1 MEKKTILAVVLSMVV
16 MLGFWALNE
25 RLFPPP
31 EPTPQPVGQ
40 QPQAPGWP
48 QPTIPTQEDGL
59 DATWD
64 IMPTGEPGEIIPQE
78 YVVIFTDALRVVFS
92 NAGGSIVS
100 YQLNRHFDRGE
111 PVEMIFTG
119 DAGAQAFQVA
129 FGNWHDVILGRARP
143 IESNFRVNR
152 VSDLIVEFDQNFQTP
167 GGGQF
172 NLRKRYTFQL
182 DEYMFELRIFLTGG
196 PGVNYF
202 NFEDAAYTLI
212 FGPQI
217 GPRFTRLDD
226 RHEFRRYMTYRGGRL
241 RTERVNERAPSIV
254 SDQPDWAAV
263 VGKYFALVAMPHIN
277 HNFDIVFATH
287 PEPGLPAASR
297 LLIERQATFGSRIE
311 DRFLFYLGP
320 KNQQNLVRY
329 ERGDN
334 AFLVRDSGI
343 TDIAAN
349 SGLWAILSP
358 LENALKWLLEF
369 FYRLIPNWGVA
380 IILVTLFVRLVMFP
394 LTKKSS
400 ESTLRMQAL
409 APQIKEIQEK
419 YKGNPQKI
427 NQEMAAFYKREG
439 YNPLA
444 GCLPMLIQ
452 LPIFLA
458 MFQLFS
464 NHFDLRGAMFIPGW
478 IEDLSI
484 PESII
489 DFPEGFALPLLG
501 WTALRLLPFIYVGSQ
516 LLYGKVVTNP
526 AQQGN
531 MQMKI
536 MLYAMPIIF
545 FFILYEMPSGLL
557 IYWIMSNLLTLG
569 QQLIINKYMIRK
581 KAVAAA
587 TAPVVEAPRPVI
599 APPGG
604 GKKKKK
610 R

>member
-1 MEKKTILAVVLSMVV
+1 M
-16 MLGFWALNE
+16 
-25 RLFPPP
+25 
-31 EPTPQPVGQ
+31 
-40 QPQAPGWP
+40 
-48 QPTIPTQEDGL
+48 
-59 DATWD
+59 
-64 IMPTGEPGEIIPQE
+64 
-78 YVVIFTDALRVVFS
+78 
-92 NAGGSIVS
+92 
-100 YQLNRHFDRGE
+100 
-111 PVEMIFTG
+111 
-119 DAGAQAFQVA
+119 
-129 FGNWHDVILGRARP
+129 
-143 IESNFRVNR
+143 
-152 VSDLIVEFDQNFQTP
+152 
-167 GGGQF
+167 
-172 NLRKRYTFQL
+172 TF
-182 DEYMFELRIFLTGG
+182 
-196 PGVNYF
+196 
-202 NFEDAAYTLI
+202 
-212 FGPQI
+212 
-217 GPRFTRLDD
+217 
-226 RHEFRRYMTYRGGRL
+226 RGGRI
-241 RTERVNERAPSIV
+241 RRESVNERAPTIV
-254 SDQPDWAAV
+254 SDRPDWAAI
-263 VGKYFALVAMPHIN
+263 VGKYFALVGMPHIN
-277 HNFDIVFATH
+277 HNFDVVFAAH
-287 PEPGLPAASR
+287 PESGLPAASR
-297 LLIERQATFGSRIE
+297 LFIERHATFGSRVE

-329 ERGDN
+329 ERGEN

-349 SGLWAILSP
+349 SGFWAILSP

-369 FYRLIPNWGVA
+369 FYRLVPNWGVA

-400 ESTLRMQAL
+400 EGTMKMQAL
-409 APQIKEIQEK
+409 APKIKEIQEK

-427 NQEMAAFYKREG
+427 NQEMAEIYKREG
-439 YNPLA
+439 YNPLS

-478 IEDLSI
+478 IEDLSV

-489 DFPEGFALPLLG
+489 DFPEGFAIPLLG

-531 MQMKI
+531 MQMKM
-536 MLYAMPIIF
+536 MLYAMPIVF

-557 IYWIMSNLLTLG
+557 IYWIMSNVLTLG
-569 QQLIINKYMIRK
+569 QQLIINKWMLKK
-581 KAVAAA
+581 KAAAA
-587 TAPVVEAPRPVI
+587 LAEPVVEHAKPVI